1 MLVCASIDCLSFRV
15 EKSEEGSSYAP
26 SATKAD
32 VVGED
37 GGPVDVVVPMDGVDA
52 VEHGDPEA
60 RGHGT
65 PLDLV
70 DHLHPL
76 RRCRVGSRDAAT
88 TAQHAPCSSTRCMHC
103 YYRSISFVMHDHM
116 HALFY

>member
-1 MLVCASIDCLSFRV
+1 MR
-15 EKSEEGSSYAP
+15 KGSSYAP

-76 RRCRVGSRDAAT
+76 SRCRVGSRDAAT
-88 TAQHAPCSSTRCMHC
+88 TAQHAPCSAAPQDRSINLFCNAWPHACMH
-103 YYRSISFVMHDHM
+103 F
-116 HALFY
+116 FFP